1 MMTIFNSTI
10 PFLISKAHAYHSRA
24 PTLGMITNMVQA
36 SSVSEIE
43 NILQQT
49 HYADVASEH
58 RPSVNL
64 AEFEIAL
71 RRQYAELL
79 TTFTKAASPDVTKL
93 LDAYSLLIE
102 SDNMRMILQA
112 VMNNSVSD
120 EIKQAI
126 IPIGKYGM
134 EYYERMMGTTTVEAA
149 LDFVRHP
156 ALNKAAREALKMSND
171 PDEQIFYLSSALSH
185 ASYSLI
191 FENSPNWIK
200 KQIEILNLETTAR
213 AVKLG
218 INPVPWIIPNN
229 GLIFRMAPTLGAMKS
244 VRDVFS
250 YVLNSFPASH
260 LVERA
265 LQAEENEMVSV
276 FEENAQAERFHI
288 HRRNFNIYG
297 NRKESILDFFVIKKA
312 EMEDLTRILLGTI
325 KGVSPDLIREMLSI
339 PIYRREK

>member
-1 MMTIFNSTI
+1 MVYIFTSTI
-10 PFLISKAHAYHSRA
+10 PFLISKAHAYHSHA

-36 SSVSEIE
+36 PTVSEIE

-49 HYADVASEH
+49 HYADVVNEH

-64 AEFEIAL
+64 SEFEIAL
-71 RRQYAELL
+71 RRQYAKLL
-79 TTFTKAASPDVTKL
+79 TTFTKAASPDVAKL

-102 SDNMRMILQA
+102 ADNMRMILQA
-112 VMNNSVSD
+112 IMNDNVTD
-120 EIKQAI
+120 EIKQSI

-149 LDFVRHP
+149 FDFISHP
-156 ALNKAAREALKMSND
+156 ALNKAAREAIKMSND

-191 FENSPNWIK
+191 FETSPNWIK
-200 KQIEILNLETTAR
+200 RQVEILNLETAAR

-218 INPVPWIIPNN
+218 INPVPWMIPNN
-229 GLIFRMAPTLGAMKS
+229 GKIFRMGPTIGTMKS
-244 VRDVFS
+244 VREVFS
-250 YVLNSFPASH
+250 YVLNSFPVPH

-265 LQAEENEMVSV
+265 LQAEESEMVSV
-276 FEENAQAERFHI
+276 FEESAQAERFYTHK
-288 HRRNFNIYG
+288 RNFNIYG

-312 EMEDLTRILLGTI
+312 ELEDLTRILLGTI
-325 KGVSPDLIREMLSI
+325 KGVSPDLIREMLMI